1 MKNQKLLSM
10 VVAFGVG
17 LVLVGLAAPASAQDE
32 TAAQAGEKTGV
43 EGTFVRVAENNEGWV
58 VLGYTTANGSVKE
71 KWMLLNI
78 GITLQDGVEAQK
90 ITRDQ
95 IKLVTP
101 DDQVISLA
109 TQEEFMKGSGE
120 LDPMNARANM
130 ESESIN
136 YFPNGRNRPCRIGF
150 FGEMDR
156 AVGSLAFNQVEVDDR
171 SACMGR
177 VYFQVPEGIQYGNY
191 NLDVQFADSVIRVPF
206 KIMTKEEAKE
216 FDKEWKE
223 AEKEHKEE
231 KK

>member
-1 MKNQKLLSM
+1 VKNKKLVSM
-10 VVAFGVG
+10 VVALGVG
-17 LVLVGLAAPASAQDE
+17 FVLVGFAGVASAEDE

-43 EGTFVRVAENNEGWV
+43 EGTFVRVAENNEGYV
-58 VLGYTTANGSVKE
+58 VLGYTTANESVKE
-71 KWMLLNI
+71 KWMLLNV

-109 TQEEFMKGSGE
+109 TQEEFMKASGV

-136 YFPNGRNRPCRIGF
+136 YFPNGRTRPCRIGF

-156 AVGSLAFNQVEVDDR
+156 AVGDLSFNQVDVDDR

-177 VYFQVPEGIQYGNY
+177 IYFQVPEGVQYGNY
-191 NLDVQFADSVIRVPF
+191 NLDVQFADSIVRVPF
-206 KIMTKEEAKE
+206 KIMTKEEAKA
-216 FDKEWKE
+216 FDKQWKAE
-223 AEKEHKEE
+223 EKAEKH
-231 KK
+231 